1 VGSFIRVVCFI
12 VLVKMKR
19 AFADF
24 CGCSGDQECN
34 SCARPGTSRI
44 RSPPVNVS
52 TNDSPLLRSLL
63 HPKRLS
69 KIIIH
74 SNKLIKKP
82 RIETIIIEDTQPE
95 IIEIPDTQPQIIEIP
110 DTQPQIIEIPDSQ
123 PQIIEIPDTQPQTI
137 EILDTQPI
145 ETIEI
150 PNTQQILDSVLEN
163 DFGMG
168 NEFGDISLLNFFDNK
183 SGESE
188 NVDVDVNDHRDGNLD
203 HYSEVVINDL
213 YNQCQLGNNDQGV
226 HDDDYVD
233 LVPTFD
239 ENLLNSQQLIDRHQM
254 RDNNYDC
261 QRLVDVENKRSQMRD
276 NDQGYQR
283 LVEVGEDL
291 EDVDDIGSNSP
302 APIIDNILE
311 IQSVADGVNQRGGD
325 GELHHPLIQAVE
337 MDEINMDV
345 DDGVSEASSIASDR
359 LGDVNVDNDTDDEI
373 LEEFFS
379 IIFDAYEELNREE
392 SDHEESDRE
401 E

>member
-1 VGSFIRVVCFI
+1 MGSFIRVVCFI

-44 RSPPVNVS
+44 RSPPANVS

-74 SNKLIKKP
+74 SDKLIKKP

-110 DTQPQIIEIPDSQ
+110 DTQPQIIEIPDTQPQIIEIPDTQ

-163 DFGMG
+163 NFGMG

-188 NVDVDVNDHRDGNLD
+188 NVDVDVNDYRDENLD

-213 YNQCQLGNNDQGV
+213 YNQCQLGNNDQGT
-226 HDDDYVD
+226 Y
-233 LVPTFD
+233 F
-239 ENLLNSQQLIDRHQM
+239 R
-254 RDNNYDC
+254 
-261 QRLVDVENKRSQMRD
+261 
-276 NDQGYQR
+276 
-283 LVEVGEDL
+283 
-291 EDVDDIGSNSP
+291 
-302 APIIDNILE
+302 
-311 IQSVADGVNQRGGD
+311 
-325 GELHHPLIQAVE
+325 
-337 MDEINMDV
+337 
-345 DDGVSEASSIASDR
+345 
-359 LGDVNVDNDTDDEI
+359 
-373 LEEFFS
+373 
-379 IIFDAYEELNREE
+379 
-392 SDHEESDRE
+392 
-401 E
+401 